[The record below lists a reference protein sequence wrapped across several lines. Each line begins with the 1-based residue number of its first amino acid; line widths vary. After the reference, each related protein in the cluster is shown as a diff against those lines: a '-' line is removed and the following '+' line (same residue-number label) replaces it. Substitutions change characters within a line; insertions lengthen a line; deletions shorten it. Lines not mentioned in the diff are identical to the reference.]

1 MRTDLEEF
9 FLFEK
14 LVNLLHEKAP
24 GAKICFDT
32 GPTDSVDAVKRW
44 L

>member
-24 GAKICFDT
+24 CAKICFNT
-32 GPTDSVDAVKRW
+32 GPTDSEDAVKRW